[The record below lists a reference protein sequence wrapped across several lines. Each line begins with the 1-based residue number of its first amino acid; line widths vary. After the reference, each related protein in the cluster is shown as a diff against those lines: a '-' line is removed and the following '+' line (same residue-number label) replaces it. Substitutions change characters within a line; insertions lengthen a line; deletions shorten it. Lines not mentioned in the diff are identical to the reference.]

1 MIVQALLVGLV
12 VLLCF
17 LGEFYLGYTMTRR
30 PLVVSALVGLVLG
43 DLKTG
48 IMIGATLELVFM
60 GVVTIGAATPPDTLT
75 GSALGTAF
83 AILLGQG
90 TELAF
95 TLAIPISFLA
105 QFLIVANFIARANLN
120 GRVEKHIES
129 GNIKAIERLHLG
141 ASLVLGLILAA
152 VTTLAIALGHDV
164 MKSFIDMIPQV
175 LIDGLNVA
183 GGLLPAVGFALLL
196 KLMWSKQMAMYYFL
210 GFILVSYFNLPIL
223 AVAIAGVILAG
234 IFYQEGNFR
243 LLNMKA
249 ATTCN
254 DDEEDLFND

>member
-105 QFLIVANFIARANLN
+105 QFLIVANFFRI
-120 GRVEKHIES
+120 S
-129 GNIKAIERLHLG
+129 SNI
-141 ASLVLGLILAA
+141 SL
-152 VTTLAIALGHDV
+152 
-164 MKSFIDMIPQV
+164 
-175 LIDGLNVA
+175 
-183 GGLLPAVGFALLL
+183 
-196 KLMWSKQMAMYYFL
+196 
-210 GFILVSYFNLPIL
+210 
-223 AVAIAGVILAG
+223 
-234 IFYQEGNFR
+234 
-243 LLNMKA
+243 
-249 ATTCN
+249 
-254 DDEEDLFND
+254 